1 GRLMNEQMLFNLA
14 VVCISSAIVIAITVL
29 GSSRP
34 EVPVS
39 LGLRGWKRQ
48 QALEAG
54 GFDVTVEPAVRLI
67 SSWIRVLPIAK
78 LRAKADRHLAF
89 AGDYKGLDADSWF
102 ARILLKV
109 FIGAAG
115 GAVLSVISDIPGVL
129 AVGIAVAYGYSEYT
143 EVDTALEERRRLID
157 RNLPGAID
165 LMSLCV
171 SAGLG
176 FPQAIR
182 HIADVAV
189 DQKDPV
195 IEELRLI
202 LRLMDLGHTR
212 AYALENFAMRVP
224 IDSVRDFVGAVVQSE
239 SKGTPL
245 KEVLATQAATLRDR
259 RSTKAEEAAAKAG
272 VKLTGPLAIMMM
284 NMLLLIAGPMIL
296 KLMNDNTLK

>member
-1 GRLMNEQMLFNLA
+1 MNDQMLFNLA
-14 VVCISSAIVIAITVL
+14 MGCLCSGIALAIVVL
-29 GSSRP
+29 GSSKTETP
-34 EVPVS
+34 AS

-48 QALEAG
+48 QTLEAG
-54 GFDVTVEPAVRLI
+54 GLDVTLEPAVRLI
-67 SSWIRVLPIAK
+67 SSWIRMLPLTK
-78 LRAKADRHLAF
+78 LRAKAERHLAF
-89 AGDYKGLDADSWF
+89 AGDFKGLDADSWF
-102 ARILLKV
+102 ARILLKF
-109 FIGAAG
+109 FIG
-115 GAVLSVISDIPGVL
+115 GAMGALVSTLTDMPPVMAMGL
-129 AVGIAVAYGYSEYT
+129 AVGLAYGEYT
-143 EVDTALEERRRLID
+143 VVDTALEDRRRLID

-189 DQKDPV
+189 DQRDPV

-239 SKGTPL
+239 TRGTPL
-245 KEVLATQAATLRDR
+245 KEVLANQATTLRDR
-259 RSTKAEEAAAKAG
+259 RSTRAEEAAAKAG

-296 KLMNDNTLK
+296 TLMNDNTLG